1 VNGLKSQTIF
11 DRMQA
16 LADQARAQLARA
28 PQNAREI
35 AGKLGLTFASVD
47 KFKSGDTIPEL
58 GTDAQVGGTIA
69 SLQKGAV
76 SQVLQSG
83 EKLVVAVVTSVTPP
97 HPAEFAEVE
106 SQVRDRYNQEKA
118 VQLADEKAKKAAEV
132 AKANGGDLHAAAKSV
147 GMEVKTSNSFNRT
160 GAAEGIGDARYLGD
174 AFDKPVGTVIGPLNV
189 GTQKALV
196 KIVDKASPDM
206 SKIDQERQMIVDQLK
221 KKKSSERA
229 DMLRDSVVSYLAQKG
244 KVKIHQD
251 VMERLKARY
260 RS

>member
-1 VNGLKSQTIF
+1 V
-11 DRMQA
+11 
-16 LADQARAQLARA
+16 
-28 PQNAREI
+28 
-35 AGKLGLTFASVD
+35 LGW
-47 KFKSGDTIPEL
+47 
-58 GTDAQVGGTIA
+58 
-69 SLQKGAV
+69 
-76 SQVLQSG
+76 
-83 EKLVVAVVTSVTPP
+83 
-97 HPAEFAEVE
+97 
-106 SQVRDRYNQEKA
+106 R
-118 VQLADEKAKKAAEV
+118 
-132 AKANGGDLHAAAKSV
+132 
-147 GMEVKTSNSFNRT
+147 VKTSNSFNRT

-196 KIVDKASPDM
+196 KIVDKASADI
-206 SKIDQERQMIVDQLK
+206 SKIDQERQTIVDQLK